1 MEREQVIKALYD
13 ANTEGSV
20 ELAHEGWLASYKA
33 ASETDRKYLLAEYF
47 KYGEHILSENR
58 ESNLEMK
65 RVMAEFEAMQLAGN
79 QHQ

>member
-1 MEREQVIKALYD
+1 MEKEQVIRALYD
-13 ANTEGSV
+13 ANTEASV
-20 ELAHEGWLASYKA
+20 KLAHDEWLASYQA
-33 ASETDRKYLLAEYF
+33 ASETDRKYLLDEYF

-65 RVMAEFEAMQLAGN
+65 RVMAEFEAMQLAGS